1 MGLTTGLQALCY
13 LSNLRLY
20 GSNPTLTAN
29 KTKVMTLKE
38 ATATLHSKA
47 EKMEFNQRMFKGELS
62 PLEYGNYL
70 TQQLVIFSEI
80 ERRVVLPHDNL
91 KRSEVIRQDI
101 NELGVYTFKINK
113 ATNDY
118 VVYLGD
124 LNQNSLNAHIY
135 LNYLA
140 IMFGGQMMKS
150 KVPGSGKM
158 YEFEGDMRELIGSV
172 RAIQNDEMA
181 DEVNKGFQYI
191 INILDELQKNAG

>member
-1 MGLTTGLQALCY
+1 
-13 LSNLRLY
+13 
-20 GSNPTLTAN
+20 
-29 KTKVMTLKE
+29 MTLKE
-38 ATATLHSKA
+38 ATAELHSKA

-70 TQQLVIFSEI
+70 TQQLTIFSEI
-80 ERRVVLPHDNL
+80 ECREVLPHENL
-91 KRSEVIRQDI
+91 KRSEVIKQDI
-101 NELGVYTFKINK
+101 DELQLSELKPLESTRQYALHLMNISDDELK
-113 ATNDY
+113 
-118 VVYLGD
+118 
-124 LNQNSLNAHIY
+124 SHIY

-150 KVPGSGKM
+150 NVPGSGKM

-191 INILDELQKNAG
+191 INILDELQKNIG

>member
-1 MGLTTGLQALCY
+1 
-13 LSNLRLY
+13 
-20 GSNPTLTAN
+20 
-29 KTKVMTLKE
+29 MTLKE
-38 ATATLHSKA
+38 ATAELHSKA
-47 EKMEFNQRMFKGELS
+47 EKMEFNQRMFRGELS

-80 ERRVVLPHDNL
+80 ERREVLPHENL

-150 KVPGSGKM
+150 KVPGSGRM

-172 RAIQNDEMA
+172 RAIQNDSMA
-181 DEVNKGFQYI
+181 NEVNKGFQYI
-191 INILDELQKNAG
+191 INILDELQKNTG

>member
-1 MGLTTGLQALCY
+1 
-13 LSNLRLY
+13 
-20 GSNPTLTAN
+20 
-29 KTKVMTLKE
+29 MTLKE
-38 ATATLHSKA
+38 ATAELHSKA
-47 EKMEFNQRMFKGELS
+47 EKMTFNQRMFNGEIS
-62 PLEYGNYL
+62 NEEYVLYL
-70 TQQLVIFSEI
+70 CQQLVIFQAI
-80 ERRVVLPHDNL
+80 ERLPLPHTALDRCP
-91 KRSEVIRQDI
+91 KVFEDI
-101 NELGVYTFKINK
+101 KELMELEDGKGLQIKPLVSTNEYQK
-113 ATNDY
+113 
-118 VVYLGD
+118 YLHT
-124 LNQNSLNAHIY
+124 LTQEELLPHVY

>member
-1 MGLTTGLQALCY
+1 MG
-13 LSNLRLY
+13 
-20 GSNPTLTAN
+20 
-29 KTKVMTLKE
+29 LKE
-38 ATATLHSKA
+38 ATAELHSKA
-47 EKMEFNQRMFKGELS
+47 EKMEFNQRMFRGELS
-62 PLEYGNYL
+62 KLEYCNYL
-70 TQQLVIFSEI
+70 TQQLAIFSEI
-80 ERRVVLPHDNL
+80 ESREVLPHKNL

-124 LNQNSLNAHIY
+124 LNQSSLNAHIY

-140 IMFGGQMMKS
+140 LVYGGQIMKS

-158 YEFEGDMRELIGSV
+158 YEFEGDMMELIGSI
-172 RAIQNDEMA
+172 RAIQKDEWA

-191 INILDELQKNAG
+191 INILDEL